1 MSGTRRTTGKQ
12 QPANTTGVPCWRADV
27 GWYPQGDSNPCRH
40 LGRTGGT
47 RAVAGE
53 TGVSQRP
60 APPELA
66 ECLRKVTAESTA
78 AAKGLVEL
86 AVDLDESGR
95 HTMASQVADFA
106 HQAVTYL
113 ETNSEWTFVPASER
127 VAKILGGTW
136 EHRRL
141 E

>member
-1 MSGTRRTTGKQ
+1 
-12 QPANTTGVPCWRADV
+12 
-27 GWYPQGDSNPCRH
+27 
-40 LGRTGGT
+40 
-47 RAVAGE
+47 
-53 TGVSQRP
+53 
-60 APPELA
+60 
-66 ECLRKVTAESTA
+66 
-78 AAKGLVEL
+78 L